1 MPLPS
6 RGGALV
12 DARYSDRTCRI
23 SWHPDK
29 GIFSISIWQG
39 ANCLA
44 TFHLTQDQVPEF
56 IGDFVRPLAES
67 SGAHS
72 AKPEASGA

>member
-6 RGGALV
+6 RGGALF
-12 DARYSDRTCRI
+12 DARYPDRTCRI

-29 GIFSISIWQG
+29 GIFSISIWQD

-44 TFHLTQDQVPEF
+44 TFHLRQDQVPEF
-56 IGDFVRPLAES
+56 ISDFVRPLSES
-67 SGAHS
+67 SRTFAGDS
-72 AKPEASGA
+72 EVG

>member
-6 RGGALV
+6 RGGALF
-12 DARYSDRTCRI
+12 DARHSDRSCRI

-29 GIFSISIWQG
+29 GIFSISIWQE
-39 ANCLA
+39 ATCLA

-56 IGDFVRPLAES
+56 ISDFVRPLAQTNGIAAED
-67 SGAHS
+67 S
-72 AKPEASGA
+72 AAG